1 MRKAL
6 AVLVVL
12 ALATSASYSAG
23 TKKPKSG
30 SGGGLPT
37 TVNTSTITASE
48 GSTAGAIRGIME
60 PEGTTCCAILS
71 VQPDKGF
78 AMARVRLSGR
88 IFKLALPAA
97 ILSQVE
103 VGDAVR
109 ANFSTKNAQI
119 DGMSAQF
126 TIAASESCCS
136 IKAINWGDGA
146 VTVSEPAVGRTFRLN
161 VGVEAARN
169 LKVGQ
174 KLDANFKAGTA
185 TIGTSQFAITNLSQ
199 AGAAQP

>member
-12 ALATSASYSAG
+12 TLATSASYSAG
-23 TKKPKSG
+23 SKKPKSG

-48 GSTAGAIRGIME
+48 GSTAMAIRGIME

-71 VQPDKGF
+71 VQPDKGY
-78 AMARVRLSGR
+78 ATARVRLSGGT
-88 IFKLALPAA
+88 FKLALPAA
-97 ILSQVE
+97 ILSQVK

-109 ANFSTKNAQI
+109 ANFSTKTAQI
-119 DGMSAQF
+119 DGMSAQVK
-126 TIAASESCCS
+126 IQGAEPCCE

-161 VGVEAARN
+161 VGADAARN
-169 LKVGQ
+169 LKVAQ

-185 TIGTSQFAITNLSQ
+185 AIGN
-199 AGAAQP
+199 